1 MKPDQILIITD
12 SSWQLLRDG
21 RKTTIPAWSDV
32 SGTTL
37 VFFDFSNSQS
47 GLISSKG
54 KEQYAAAI
62 IEKEVRTSGALDGA
76 VKVFVHNT
84 RALSDTI
91 QSFYTAISLE
101 SWQEL
106 QNWATRQADH
116 CLLIPMTSLIA
127 RSAKSKVQ
135 SGKNHF
141 SDSEQF
147 SRGSSRVDDLSMFS
161 ESVMD
166 ADTARDSSGASTFST
181 KKTRARSQD
190 RNSSRVSA
198 CRIGNQIHAFA
209 DHEGRLHYGQVTLL
223 GRAYEDVGPAVRA
236 LAEQLTVGSWGES
249 APAMDWITIG
259 AADMEIERAMAAGVA
274 QSLHLNERFASY
286 IEFPEQGE
294 SFFTSLHQFSKELL
308 VLNKSVPGLAKIAWL
323 SESWAAPVS
332 AVVACACLIV
342 GGLGY
347 YLQQQ
352 MGQQEAELAV
362 AKSQS
367 AQLQT
372 QIARLAKE
380 NLPLAEDPQFAFAN
394 KIAESALYDP
404 VRMLSLV
411 RQAAGSKIRIQ
422 RVQLTRIDNSAKH
435 FYRVEGVAAG
445 GANQEIAN
453 FTAALK
459 AQGWQSTPAQSSDGS
474 IGAFAYTLRP
484 VATATAKRS

>member
-1 MKPDQILIITD
+1 MKSDQILIITD

-21 RKTTIPAWSDV
+21 RSITIQAWSDV

-54 KEQYAAAI
+54 KAEYAGAI

-84 RALSDTI
+84 RALGDTI
-91 QSFYTAISLE
+91 QTFYTAISLE
-101 SWQEL
+101 KWQEL
-106 QNWATRQADH
+106 QNWSTRQADH
-116 CLLIPMTSLIA
+116 CLLIPIASLIA
-127 RSAKSKVQ
+127 RSSKSKAR
-135 SGKNHF
+135 SGADHLSN
-141 SDSEQF
+141 SEQ
-147 SRGSSRVDDLSMFS
+147 RSSTASKADDLSMFS
-161 ESVMD
+161 ESIMD
-166 ADTARDSSGASTFST
+166 PDMARESSSASTRSE
-181 KKTRARSQD
+181 KNIRGRSQK
-190 RNSSRVSA
+190 RNLSRVSA

-236 LAEQLTVGSWGES
+236 LSEQLPVGSWGAT

-274 QSLHLNERFASY
+274 QSLHLRERFASY
-286 IEFPEQGE
+286 VEFPEQGE
-294 SFFTSLHQFSKELL
+294 RFFTSLHQFSKELL

-323 SESWAAPVS
+323 SESWATPVS

-352 MGQQEAELAV
+352 TGQQEAELTV
-362 AKSQS
+362 VKNQS

-380 NLPLAEDPQFAFAN
+380 NVPLADDPQFAFAS
-394 KIAESALYDP
+394 KIAEAALYDP

-422 RVQLTRIDNSAKH
+422 RVQLARTDNNSRH
-435 FYRVEGVAAG
+435 LYRVEGIAAG

-453 FTAALK
+453 FTSALK
-459 AQGWQSTPAQSSDGS
+459 AQGWQSSPAQSSDGS